1 MEGERHTLALHCIH
15 EQTHALHHDY
25 SVGSLDGDDHIEE
38 LLAHANA
45 EKLHAALHDASRGV
59 AIVAHDAIGERT
71 MIHPDANGSAVF
83 AADGEQLLE
92 ACFKTLEFCGI
103 FFVSIFHTFEGA
115 RRINVVT
122 RIDAHFFDDGSC
134 QICYF
139 RVEVHICHQWGVVAS
154 AVEFSADVAKV
165 FRFAQPLCGQAH
177 EVCTS
182 LNDADALFHA
192 SFRVCG
198 QCGGHALQAQRISTT
213 YCRVS
218 HLHSVAASGGVV
230 KKVHEI
236 GRRVID
242 CYVYVGRLWCL
253 LL

>member
-1 MEGERHTLALHCIH
+1 MEGERHTLALHGIH

-25 SVGSLDGDDHIEE
+25 CVGSLDGDDHIEE

-59 AIVAHDAIGERT
+59 TIVAHDAIGERT

-83 AADGEQLLE
+83 TADGEQFLE
-92 ACFKTLEFCGI
+92 ARFKALEFCSI
-103 FFVSIFHTFEGA
+103 FFVSIFHTLESA

-122 RIDAHFFDDGSC
+122 RVDAHFFDNGSC